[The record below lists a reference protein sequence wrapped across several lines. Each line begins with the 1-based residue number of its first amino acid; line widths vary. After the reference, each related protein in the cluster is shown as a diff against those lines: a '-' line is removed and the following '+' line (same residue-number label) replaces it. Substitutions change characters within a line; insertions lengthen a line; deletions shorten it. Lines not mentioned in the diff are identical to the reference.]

1 MNSKVAWI
9 NMNFFYR
16 LGLIAF
22 LLVFINSCKTMHE
35 EKNMSATV
43 KFYPGKRGV
52 LCLTFDDRNFQY
64 WVDALPLFRKYGA
77 KASFFI
83 KGEIDEEA
91 LKVIAALKADGHTVG
106 LHTIHH
112 ADAPEY
118 MEKNGAQAYLDNE
131 VLPQYNACKAAGYEV
146 KSFAYPNN
154 RRNEETDRA
163 LSKYFTHF
171 RAGLGVKRPE
181 GVALQDFEPVYKP
194 VADLPGRTV
203 MGGAGIGSFYST
215 VLEDNL
221 SVLRIASEKDQVV
234 VFFSHDISATPSR
247 IGTSYEIL
255 EAMLKKASE
264 LGIAIVGLDD
274 LP

>member
-1 MNSKVAWI
+1 MNPKLAQF
-9 NMNFFYR
+9 NMNLFFR
-16 LGLIAF
+16 LGLISF
-22 LLVFINSCKTMHE
+22 IMVFMNSCRTAHE
-35 EKNMSATV
+35 RKNMSATE

-64 WVDALPLFRKYGA
+64 WVAALPLFRKYGA
-77 KASFFI
+77 RASFFI
-83 KGEIDEEA
+83 KGAIDDEA
-91 LKVIAALKADGHTVG
+91 LKTIAALKADGHTVG
-106 LHTIHH
+106 LHTISH

-118 MEKNGAQAYLDNE
+118 MEKHGAQAYLDNE
-131 VLPQYNACKAAGYEV
+131 VFPQYNACKAAGYEV

-221 SVLRIASEKDQVV
+221 AVLRKASEKEQVV
-234 VFFSHDISATPSR
+234 VFFSHDISDTPSR
-247 IGTSYEIL
+247 IGTSNEIL
-255 EAMLKKASE
+255 EAMLKTASE
-264 LGIAIVGLDD
+264 LGLAIVGLDD